1 MNRIDPGQLAERL
14 QAAVKGEFEIGR
26 LLGQGGFACVFLA
39 RDLMLGREVAIK
51 VLDPNL
57 AFSAELSERFLNE
70 ARVIAALEHPH
81 IVPVYRV
88 AQKEG
93 LLYIVMRYV
102 PGTSVAGLLVRE
114 GRVEPMRAAA
124 IAREVADALDYAHH
138 RQVIHRDIKPDNILL
153 DASGH
158 AVVTDFGIA
167 RAAAAARLTQEGMV
181 VGTPQYMSP
190 EQAAGE
196 EVDARSDV
204 YALGVVLYEMLSGQ
218 VPFGGKTAAQILA
231 KHLSQQP
238 PSLES
243 QARQTPIAL
252 ARVVATALAKD
263 PGDRYPSAR
272 EMAEALAL
280 TGSPTS
286 LETGAARRKRRIGK
300 GIRWAGV
307 LVALVV
313 LLVGAFVFGGIT
325 LVRALLFTDPPAVNL
340 VAPNIPGVLEDAA
353 RKRLAL
359 TPEDTIVYLFRAH
372 DQPEGQGLVFTHR
385 EIIALD
391 STGVRRYPATGD
403 SVAVN
408 LGARGLFWNQVGT
421 MSVTVKRGKPD
432 TVLRNLTPREL
443 TALYEGLSAIE
454 KRGGM
459 AVMDKGN

>member
-1 MNRIDPGQLAERL
+1 MNRIDPVQLAERL

-39 RDLMLGREVAIK
+39 RDLMLGRDVAIK
-51 VLDPNL
+51 VLDPSL
-57 AFSAELSERFLNE
+57 ALSGEHSDRFLNE
-70 ARVIAALEHPH
+70 ARLVAALEHPH
-81 IVPVYRV
+81 IVPIYRV

-102 PGTSVAGLLVRE
+102 PGTSVAGLLAKE
-114 GRVEPMRAAA
+114 GKIEPMRAAA

-138 RQVIHRDIKPDNILL
+138 RQVIHRDIKPDNVLL

-196 EVDARSDV
+196 EVDGRSDV
-204 YALGVVLYEMLSGQ
+204 YALGVVLYEMLTGQ
-218 VPFGGKTAAQILA
+218 APFGGKTAAQILA

-238 PSLES
+238 PALES
-243 QARQTPIAL
+243 QARDTPIAL
-252 ARVVATALAKD
+252 ARVVSTALAKD
-263 PGDRYPSAR
+263 PGDRYPTAR
-272 EMAEALAL
+272 DMAEALSL
-280 TGSPTS
+280 TGSPDS

-325 LVRALLFTDPPAVNL
+325 LVRALLFTDPPVVSL
-340 VAPNIPGVLEDAA
+340 MAPNIPDVLAAAA

-359 TPEDTIVYLFRAH
+359 PLADTIVYLFRAH
-372 DQPEGQGLVFTHR
+372 SQPEGQGLVFTHR
-385 EIIALD
+385 EIIVLD
-391 STGVRRYPATGD
+391 STGIRRYPAGGD
-403 SVAVN
+403 SLDVN
-408 LGARGLFWNQVGT
+408 LAARGLFWEQVGT
-421 MSVTVKRGKPD
+421 MTVTVKGGTAD

-443 TALYEGLSAIE
+443 TALYEGLSAID
-454 KRGGM
+454 KRGAM
-459 AVMDKGN
+459 PVKEKGK